1 MTVTV
6 HHEATVLLTA
16 DLQEESEQIQ
26 ALARSLDLPQRAPDP
41 ARLLSRNLLHTLV
54 HLATVSASAAAVV
67 DAADPPT
74 AAHLRALARIESTL
88 QSMVSASGSMA
99 TVLDQ
104 LSTPDSGITDTA
116 GLVQAGRL
124 RASALLA
131 SASAHL
137 GAAAAALRAAPAG

>member
-1 MTVTV
+1 MTTARQ
-6 HHEATVLLTA
+6 EATALLTA
-16 DLQEESEQIQ
+16 DLQEGSEQVQ
-26 ALARSLDLPQRAPDP
+26 ALARTLDLPHRAPDP
-41 ARLLSRNLLHTLV
+41 VRLLSRNLLSVLV

-74 AAHLRALARIESTL
+74 GAHLRALSRIEQAQQAL
-88 QSMVSASGSMA
+88 LSAGGSMA

-104 LSTPDSGITDTA
+104 LADPDSTITDTA

-124 RASALLA
+124 RAAALLT

-137 GAAAAALRAAPAG
+137 GAATATLRAAPPG

>member
-1 MTVTV
+1 MTAIV
-6 HHEATVLLTA
+6 HHDATALLTS

-26 ALARSLDLPQRAPDP
+26 ALARSLDLPHRALDP
-41 ARLLSRNLLHTLV
+41 ARLLSSNLLHVLV

-67 DAADPPT
+67 DAAEMPSPV
-74 AAHLRALARIESTL
+74 HLRALARIESAQ
-88 QSMVSASGSMA
+88 QSMLSAGGSMS

-104 LSTPDSGITDTA
+104 LSVPDSGITDTA

-124 RASALLA
+124 RASVLLT

-137 GAAAAALRAAPAG
+137 GAAAAALRATPAG